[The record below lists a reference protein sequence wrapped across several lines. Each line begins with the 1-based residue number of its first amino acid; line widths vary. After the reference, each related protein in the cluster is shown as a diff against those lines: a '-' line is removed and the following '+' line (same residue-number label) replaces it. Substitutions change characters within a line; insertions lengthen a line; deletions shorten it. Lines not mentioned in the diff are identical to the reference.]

1 MMVVAGPSARGHV
14 RLAHPDLLRSGVLA
28 RDSLAAGHPRGLAG
42 VGAKFP
48 AAYVDER
55 LVPAVLGHHASNY
68 LLNLAIISDIIV
80 AWYATRSHPAGAPL
94 DAAVLHDHE
103 GFVPFSRQKNSRSLA
118 PDHRTVRQRGLAMSK
133 SYLHI
138 KMVGFK
144 RHDSC

>member
-103 GFVPFSRQKNSRSLA
+103 GFVPFFEAKEFTIAGTRSPNRPA
-118 PDHRTVRQRGLAMSK
+118 ARPGD
-133 SYLHI
+133 I
-138 KMVGFK
+138 KILFTYQDG
-144 RHDSC
+144 RI